1 MVKFK
6 RVVEKEFYNFLKNY
20 KRPLDRDCYAVC
32 EPPSITYNDFT
43 LGNWPDSVVAKTF
56 LYDDD
61 KDGYYYT
68 PEKERYYAIAE
79 LDEDGNPIIEK
90 EKEEDEPR
98 LIVVI
103 HPDGTVTQNFG
114 VVETGGLIWEMNDSL
129 FKLKK

>member
-32 EPPSITYNDFT
+32 EPPSITYNDFS
-43 LGNWPDSVVAKTF
+43 LGKWPDSVVAKTC

-61 KDGYYYT
+61 EDGYYYT
-68 PEKERYYAIAE
+68 PKEDRYYAVAE

-90 EKEEDEPR
+90 EKEEDDPR
-98 LIVVI
+98 LIIVI
-103 HPDGTVTQNFG
+103 HPDGTITRNFG
-114 VVETGGLIWEMNDSL
+114 VVELSDSTWGSDDSL
-129 FKLKK
+129 NKMKK